1 MAIVY
6 SSDIGIAGCIRRASD
21 SLYLPRMSTDLK
33 EYISKYDI
41 CLAHRCTQG
50 DEPNMYNTNS
60 WHDPIPSLELI
71 CTNLTTVQ
79 SKSYNRVF
87 MSWHHVTSRSA
98 ITGLKAIFSLY
109 GILDILV
116 TENGPQFLSAEFAV
130 FEKAWMFQRTISSS
144 HYRQCIDKAENAI
157 KTVKRLFTKCK
168 ESRHSEFIAL
178 LDWRKPDTQQQRR
191 HAQRWAENSISSSS
205 TINTRNLSSLSS
217 QEEQCEWSCQAWK
230 NAALQAFA

>member
-1 MAIVY
+1 
-6 SSDIGIAGCIRRASD
+6 
-21 SLYLPRMSTDLK
+21 
-33 EYISKYDI
+33 
-41 CLAHRCTQG
+41 
-50 DEPNMYNTNS
+50 
-60 WHDPIPSLELI
+60 
-71 CTNLTTVQ
+71 
-79 SKSYNRVF
+79 
-87 MSWHHVTSRSA
+87 MSWHHVTSRRA
-98 ITGLKAIFSLY
+98 ITELKAIFSQY

-144 HYRQCIDKAENAI
+144 HYRKCIGKAENAI

-191 HAQRWAENSISSSS
+191 HAQRWAANSSSS
-205 TINTRNLSSLSS
+205 SSAINTRNLSSLSS

>member
-1 MAIVY
+1 
-6 SSDIGIAGCIRRASD
+6 
-21 SLYLPRMSTDLK
+21 
-33 EYISKYDI
+33 
-41 CLAHRCTQG
+41 
-50 DEPNMYNTNS
+50 
-60 WHDPIPSLELI
+60 
-71 CTNLTTVQ
+71 
-79 SKSYNRVF
+79 

-144 HYRQCIDKAENAI
+144 HYRKCIGKAENAI
-157 KTVKRLFTKCK
+157 KIVIRLFTKCK
-168 ESRHSEFIAL
+168 QSGNSEFIAL